1 MSSSSG
7 SRAPGFLLIRASV
20 AQPARKPLYLPIRM
34 STAVAT
40 PSLRASSSAV
50 VREVA
55 WRILVGLAAGALAG
69 LAVGG
74 VGGRLAMLLLRL
86 TSPDSVIG
94 LTSDDGFE
102 IGRFTGDTLDLVG
115 GMTMLGAI
123 NGVLY
128 AVFRRAIPARL
139 RLPSWVCLAAL
150 VGGSLFVHDDGVD
163 FTVLEPAILAIA
175 LFVALPGIA
184 AALVVL
190 LAERWSAATPWGD
203 RRLTALLIVASL
215 AS

>member
-20 AQPARKPLYLPIRM
+20 AQPARKALYLPILM
-34 STAVAT
+34 SAVAT

-86 TSPDSVIG
+86 TSPDSAIG

-102 IGRFTGDTLDLVG
+102 IGVFSHRTLLLLRNTAAFG
-115 GMTMLGAI
+115 ALLGA
-123 NGVLY
+123 VY
-128 AVFRRAIPARL
+128 AVVRLALPPRL
-139 RLPSWVCLAAL
+139 R
-150 VGGSLFVHDDGVD
+150 
-163 FTVLEPAILAIA
+163 
-175 LFVALPGIA
+175 
-184 AALVVL
+184 VVL
-190 LAERWSAATPWGD
+190 
-203 RRLTALLIVASL
+203 
-215 AS
+215 